1 MINNN
6 QTTYYHTFE
15 FHKRLDYTI
24 KQHVSL
30 PMQQTPMLGD

>member
-15 FHKRLDYTI
+15 FHKQLDYTI